1 MGRGGRAADW
11 AKDFDNLLSD
21 RYGLNKFTE
30 FLRQE
35 FSHENIYFWSAA
47 ERYRLI
53 EGESYKN
60 GDDID
65 HRRRDA
71 AKTILRRHLAP
82 GAVDPVNLDAASR
95 LRLLSNLEKIG
106 ATIESSSQI
115 DEEEGFSVT
124 VVATEKET
132 QTSDNL
138 MCVKP
143 PQPDLFLQAQ
153 NQIYNLMK
161 YDSYPRFLK
170 SRLYTDCVRREMT
183 GSSLSAVTLT
193 GGGTTTTT
201 ASSEIDDVFAV
212 DDLPSTLPRGNKYAH
227 KDSAPPKG
235 GRNAGN
241 RLSVFWD
248 NTWGRKDGG
257 NTGGNHTAA
266 AGCYAVNVG
275 GDMTADL
282 LKHGNHM

>member
-1 MGRGGRAADW
+1 M
-11 AKDFDNLLSD
+11 
-21 RYGLNKFTE
+21 
-30 FLRQE
+30 RQE

-53 EGESYKN
+53 EGVESGEN
-60 GDDID
+60 GGDID
-65 HRRRDA
+65 NRRRDA
-71 AKTILRRHLAP
+71 AKNILRRHLAP

-106 ATIESSSQI
+106 ATIETASQI
-115 DEEEGFSVT
+115 DEEGFSVS
-124 VVATEKET
+124 VATEKET
-132 QTSDNL
+132 QTGDNL
-138 MCVKP
+138 MCAT

-193 GGGTTTTT
+193 GTT
-201 ASSEIDDVFAV
+201 ASSEIDDVIV
-212 DDLPSTLPRGNKYAH
+212 DDLPSTLPRGNKSA
-227 KDSAPPKG
+227 KDSGPSK

-257 NTGGNHTAA
+257 NSGGNHAA
-266 AGCYAVNVG
+266 LGCSAVNS

-282 LKHGNHM
+282 LKHGNHRSIFSNLLYNNKKVYFQNLVIYNTK